1 VNLSA
6 TPSSGTA
13 DVLPGTPTALRF
25 YAPRPNPLTSG
36 ATFAFDLPQPE
47 RVDLAI
53 YDLSGRRVAT
63 LTSGEL
69 VAGRHAEFWNARDAR
84 GGRVPAGIYFAS
96 FETAG
101 MKKTARVV
109 VLP

>member
-1 VNLSA
+1 M
-6 TPSSGTA
+6 PST
-13 DVLPGTPTALRF
+13 LRF
-25 YAPRPNPLTSG
+25 YPPRPNPLTSG
-36 ATFAFDLPQPE
+36 ATFGFDLPAAS

-63 LTSGEL
+63 LASGETA
-69 VAGRHAEFWNARDAR
+69 AGRHVEFWNARDDR

-96 FETAG
+96 FTTAG
-101 MKKTARVV
+101 MSRTTRVV